1 MKITK
6 KKRKH
11 WIPNQ
16 VGDDNCMVF
25 GDDYVMFFG
34 DDSYYGFLLRSRI
47 TATMDS
53 PWIPAKAG
61 ITVSLNSG
69 KTNTEIS

>member
-1 MKITK
+1 MTIVKFSGMTVCVVFE
-6 KKRKH
+6 
-11 WIPNQ
+11 N
-16 VGDDNCMVF
+16 VGGCAFDDDGGRTF
-25 GDDYVMFFG
+25 E